1 MLEDTKT
8 IHKAMDKVNELA
20 AATDAQS
27 RNQLARWVANKETH
41 ATKIQHTIAQ
51 YFLAQRIKSSTP
63 KYVDQLKAAH
73 AVIVTAMKCKQT
85 VDSKQA
91 EGLKAAI
98 LALHKAYET
107 K

>member
-1 MLEDTKT
+1 MTGPQ
-8 IHKAMDKVNELA
+8 VNALA
-20 AATDAQS
+20 SASDAQS
-27 RNQLARWVANKETH
+27 KNQLARWVANKETH

-51 YFLAQRIKSSTP
+51 YFLAQRIKAGNA

-73 AVIVTAMKCKQT
+73 GVIVTAMKCKQT
-85 VDSKQA
+85 VDAKQA
-91 EGLKAAI
+91 EALKASI